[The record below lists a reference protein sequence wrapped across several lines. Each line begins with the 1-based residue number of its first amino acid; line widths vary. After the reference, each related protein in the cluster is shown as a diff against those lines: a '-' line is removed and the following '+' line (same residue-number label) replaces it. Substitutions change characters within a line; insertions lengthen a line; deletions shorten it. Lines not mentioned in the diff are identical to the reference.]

1 VPAKTT
7 LKNAFPII
15 ILTVVVAIC
24 VTALTFTESITRD
37 KIKAQEE
44 QKIQNMLSTIFPDMS
59 RYDFTNDI
67 YTIYSDGAKAG
78 YAFLAVGKGYGGNI
92 NILVGLKDETTI
104 KGIKIISQSETPGLG
119 SRIAESSF
127 TDRFIGLNIKDV
139 ALRQEGGQIDAI
151 TGSTISS
158 RAVIDAVRETAMEKV
173 KLLKD
178 SEEKS
183 NDG

>member
-7 LKNAFPII
+7 FKNAFPII

-24 VTALTFTESITRD
+24 VTALTFTDSITRD

-44 QKIQNMLSTIFPDMS
+44 QKIQHMLSAIFPDMS
-59 RYDFTNDI
+59 RYTFEDDI
-67 YTIYSDGAKAG
+67 YTIYSDGAEVG
-78 YAFLAVGKGYGGNI
+78 YAFLAVGKGYGGEI
-92 NILVGLKDETTI
+92 SILVGLKDENTI
-104 KGIKIISQSETPGLG
+104 KGITIISQTETPGLG

-127 TDRFIGLNIKDV
+127 TDRFAGLNIADV

-158 RAVIDAVRETAMEKV
+158 RAVIDAVRTTAMEKV
-173 KLLKD
+173 KLLKE
-178 SEEKS
+178 SEGRE
-183 NDG
+183 